1 MKNSTIYSFVILISL
16 IVIACQPKLAKQK
29 MTDKAFPENVKTNRS
44 IFLET
49 AVSSGMESEGFPKDL
64 AKAMKNNYQL
74 WIGKCPICD
83 AVKRGIGDYLNSSE
97 RNSATISTEKQIL
110 DDLKTDDKETQKLAL
125 KKLID
130 NYVSKHYKRL
140 EMTESE
146 ISTMKTELEAGRK
159 QGMRGV
165 GDNKF
170 CASCDGACDMP

>member
-1 MKNSTIYSFVILISL
+1 MKNAIIYSFAILLSI
-16 IVIACQPKLAKQK
+16 IFFGCQPKLAKQK
-29 MTDKAFPENVKTNRS
+29 AADKTFPEDVKTNRAV
-44 IFLET
+44 FLET
-49 AVSSGMESEGFPKDL
+49 AVTTGMESEGFPKEL
-64 AKAMKNNYQL
+64 AKAMKSNYQL

-83 AVKRGIGDYLNSSE
+83 AVQRGIDDYLNSSE
-97 RNSATISTEKQIL
+97 SNPETVSTEKQIL
-110 DDLKTDDKETQKLAL
+110 DDLKTDEKETQKLAL

-130 NYVSKHYKRL
+130 NYVSEHYKRL

-146 ISTMKTELEAGRK
+146 ISTMKSELEAGRK